1 MANPWENDPV
11 ITSDQNGASP
21 WDKDP
26 EASSGQQ
33 STGMDMLKSAGSGVV
48 QGALDLVGLPG
59 TIGNAFNDSFSK
71 ITGDVAG
78 LWGGKGLPAP
88 PHSLVSGEGLR
99 GLMSSATGGAT
110 EYKPETRAGRYA
122 QTAGAFVP
130 GAVAF
135 GGSGSMAG
143 NALKYGVVP
152 GVTSEAAGQAAEAY
166 APGLE
171 PYARLAGAVAGGLI
185 PSGLRAMF
193 PAADDAA
200 LAEIAKA
207 AGADNLTPSQMRA
220 RLQELGPEGMVADL
234 GPNFQGQTGALAN
247 LPGPANQTIRT
258 ALEERN
264 AGANARLG
272 TSIDQLGPRVI
283 PSQVEEGIAGSQR
296 AVGEQ
301 YGPVMQNARAVNSE
315 ALANRLDAAM
325 ANTRG
330 PAQQALQRV
339 RGYLNI
345 PGADVLDP
353 NPQAVFATRQAID
366 GLLAGEQNPQ
376 VIRQLTMARQEVDD
390 LLAQAAPGI
399 KDVDAQYAE
408 LARQGEAI
416 TEGQRVLDS
425 GRTAPRP
432 EELTARLT
440 EGAQPQGTA
449 IGPSAVPLRISQ
461 GARADI
467 DRIVGNNQNDI
478 VAINRLIKGE
488 GDWNRA
494 KLASLFGE
502 DRANQ
507 LLRVLENERLF
518 ADTRNFATG
527 NSLSANRLQYQKAY
541 GGSDAR
547 MTIPEYYGTGGIL
560 GAIRGTGV
568 KAVSKV
574 VDALMGS
581 RQQASNA
588 QQANLLTGRE
598 EVVDALIQSQLRGN
612 RLTGPAKQ
620 ALVQALLDQRRR
632 LEDR

>member
-33 STGMDMLKSAGSGVV
+33 STAMDMLKSAGSGVV

>member
-135 GGSGSMAG
+135 GGSGSVAG

-207 AGADNLTPSQMRA
+207 AGADNLTPSQMRD

>member
-26 EASSGQQ
+26 EASFGQQ
-33 STGMDMLKSAGSGVV
+33 STAMDMLKSAGSGVV

-122 QTAGAFVP
+122 QTAGSFVP

-135 GGSGSMAG
+135 GGSGSVAG

-478 VAINRLIKGE
+478 VAINRMIKGE